1 MVLSRLVLRMLPL
14 FLAMSVANLVFAQ
27 DYPSKTIRII
37 TGSAGGGS
45 DFNARTVAQGISGPL
60 GQPVIVENRVSLS
73 LGEVGSKA
81 PPDGYLLTVQG
92 GSLWVVTLLQKMPY
106 DVVRDFAP
114 ISLISRDVNIVAVHP
129 SLPVKSAKELIA
141 LAKARPG
148 TLNYGSGNPGSPSHL
163 AGELFKSM
171 AGAKIVHVAYKGV
184 APAVTAL
191 ITGEVQVIILD
202 SALIEPHAKSER
214 LKALAVTSAEPS
226 ALTPGLP
233 TVSATGLP
241 GYEMVGLAGIWAPA
255 KTPAAI
261 INRLNQEIVRY
272 ITQPAV
278 KERFLNA
285 GAEVVASSPD
295 QFAAFIKADVAK
307 MGKVIKEAGIKMN

>member
-1 MVLSRLVLRMLPL
+1 MLQSRLVAGT
-14 FLAMSVANLVFAQ
+14 LALGLISSGAGVVCAQ
-27 DYPSKTIRII
+27 DYPNKTIRII

-45 DFNARTVAQGISGPL
+45 DFNARTIAQGISGPL

-106 DVVRDFAP
+106 DVIRDFSP
-114 ISLISRDVNIVAVHP
+114 ITLISRDVNIVAVHP
-129 SLPVKSAKELIA
+129 SVPVKSVKELIA

-148 TLNYGSGNPGSPSHL
+148 ALNYGSGNPGSPSHL

-171 AGAKIVHVAYKGV
+171 AGVDIVHVAYKGV
-184 APAVTAL
+184 APAITAL
-191 ITGEVQVIILD
+191 LTGEVQLTILD
-202 SALIEPHAKSER
+202 SALVEPHTKSGR
-214 LKALAVTSAEPS
+214 LRALAVTSAEAS
-226 ALTPGLP
+226 ALTPGLS

-241 GYEMVGLAGIWAPA
+241 GYEMVGLAGVWAPA

-261 INRLNQEIVRY
+261 INRLNQAIVRFLNE
-272 ITQPAV
+272 PSV

-285 GAEVVASSPD
+285 GAEVVASSPE
-295 QFAAFIKADVAK
+295 QFGAFIKADISR
-307 MGKVIKEAGIKMN
+307 MSKVIKDAGIKIN